1 MSRYLFIIIVMVYWI
16 IYISIKNLL
25 CNLYMKL
32 YIVLFNENMINSLKK
47 WFTKILVKSLNIK

>member
-1 MSRYLFIIIVMVYWI
+1 MSRYLFIIIVMVYGI

>member
-1 MSRYLFIIIVMVYWI
+1 MSRYLFIIIVMVYGI

-47 WFTKILVKSLNIK
+47 